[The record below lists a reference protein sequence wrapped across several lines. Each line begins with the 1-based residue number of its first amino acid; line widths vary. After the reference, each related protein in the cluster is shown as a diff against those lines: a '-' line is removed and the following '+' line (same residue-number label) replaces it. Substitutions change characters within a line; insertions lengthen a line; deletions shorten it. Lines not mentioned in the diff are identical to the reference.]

1 VPGNAWTAFI
11 FQTKQINT
19 MGSMKNYLLTLL
31 EQCSEEKFGQDAVEA
46 AIVNG
51 ALPLTYNLTTDLHTI
66 FDLRSNCCDA
76 PPQREC
82 CANGSGRCRQC
93 GEGAQ
98 FESNYD
104 RFVVAYQK
112 QCREHGDALV
122 EIYHASG
129 LMEEILRPIPLA
141 QQEYAHNQTI

>member
-1 VPGNAWTAFI
+1 
-11 FQTKQINT
+11 
-19 MGSMKNYLLTLL
+19 MGFKKNYLLTIL

-46 AIVNG
+46 ALVNG
-51 ALPLTYNLTTDLHTI
+51 TLTLTYNLPTDLHTI

-76 PPQREC
+76 PPQGEC
-82 CANGSGRCRQC
+82 CAKGSGRCSQC

-104 RFVVAYQK
+104 KAVVAYQK

-122 EIYHASG
+122 EVYRASG
-129 LMEEILRPIPLA
+129 IMEEILRPMSLA
-141 QQEYAHNQTI
+141 QHIPQPVQDYAGTHHSS

>member
-1 VPGNAWTAFI
+1 
-11 FQTKQINT
+11 
-19 MGSMKNYLLTLL
+19 MKNYLLTLL
-31 EQCSEEKFGQDAVEA
+31 EQCSEEKFGQDAIEA

-51 ALPLTYNLTTDLHTI
+51 GLKLTYNLPTDLHTI

-76 PPQREC
+76 PPQGEC
-82 CANGSGRCRQC
+82 CANGSGRCAQC

-112 QCREHGDALV
+112 QYPKYGDALV
-122 EIYHASG
+122 ESYHASG

-141 QQEYAHNQTI
+141 QHDYAHTHAT